1 MMMMMMMMM
10 LMIMFVP
17 AGLPEAETYRDIAI
31 LVIIV
36 GIIIKN
42 ICLQQQ

>member
-10 LMIMFVP
+10 LMMFVS

-31 LVIIV
+31 LIIIV